1 MDREGIK
8 ATLAGLAG
16 RFPSVSPHVLKG
28 IAQEALW
35 HIEALEN
42 DSPPPPSWTEEEIR
56 EAVIAQLRD
65 WIAIPDESSRG
76 IFADH
81 VLSRLATLREKN
93 Q

>member
-1 MDREGIK
+1 MKCPECDD
-8 ATLAGLAG
+8 ATVRSSPAGDYL
-16 RFPSVSPHVLKG
+16 FCHVCG
-28 IAQEALW
+28 WQGNTADEPA
-35 HIEALEN
+35 
-42 DSPPPPSWTEEEIR
+42 PSWTEEEIR

-81 VLSRLATLREKN
+81 VLSRLATLKEKN

>member
-1 MDREGIK
+1 MKGWCSNCKNIH
-8 ATLAGLAG
+8 
-16 RFPSVSPHVLKG
+16 SPPMCP
-28 IAQEALW
+28 
-35 HIEALEN
+35 
-42 DSPPPPSWTEEEIR
+42 PPPPSWTEEEIR